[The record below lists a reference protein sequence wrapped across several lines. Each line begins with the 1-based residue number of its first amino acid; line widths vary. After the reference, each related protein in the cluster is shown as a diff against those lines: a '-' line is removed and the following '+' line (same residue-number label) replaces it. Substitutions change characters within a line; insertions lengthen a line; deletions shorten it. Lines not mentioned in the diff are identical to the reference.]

1 MLLVAI
7 LGIIWELLK
16 AIMNRNTLIL
26 FLLSFSI
33 LSCGLPHDVHA
44 QVKKS
49 TSGICHDSSSASY
62 NRTKSFESFSTIEA
76 CLESG
81 GRLPKSK
88 SSYQQA
94 EKEALR
100 EGRVFTSD
108 YDRADWPHWIDDDSD
123 CQNTRHEMLI
133 LTSNTPVEFKTDR
146 GCQVAV
152 GEWYDPYSGD
162 TFTDSTAL
170 DLDHIVP
177 LKFAHGH
184 AGDKWSRDKRQ
195 AFANDPQNLLLV
207 KASLNRQKGAKGLD
221 EWLPPNH
228 AYRCEYIERFM
239 GVIDK
244 YGLLLIPSEKRVI
257 NRMQKACMGN

>member
-1 MLLVAI
+1 MTV
-7 LGIIWELLK
+7 
-16 AIMNRNTLIL
+16 RNLIL
-26 FLLSFSI
+26 IFLLSIFAFSCSTPSDANY
-33 LSCGLPHDVHA
+33 L
-44 QVKKS
+44 VKKS
-49 TSGICHDSSSASY
+49 RSGICHDSSSAY
-62 NRTKSFESFSTIEA
+62 FDQTKSFEAFQSIET
-76 CLESG
+76 CLNSG
-81 GRLPKSK
+81 GRLPKA
-88 SSYQQA
+88 SSAYQQA
-94 EKEALR
+94 EKEALN
-100 EGRVFTSD
+100 EGRIFTGE

-133 LTSNTPVEFKTDR
+133 SASSIPVEFKTDR

-162 TFTDSTAL
+162 TFTDSTTL

-184 AGDKWSRDKRQ
+184 GGDKWSRDKRQ

-228 AYRCEYIERFM
+228 AYRCKYIAKFM
-239 GVIDK
+239 EIVDK
-244 YGLLLIPSEKRVI
+244 YALQLIPSEKRVI
-257 NRMQKACMGN
+257 SKMRSACNMK

>member
-1 MLLVAI
+1 
-7 LGIIWELLK
+7 
-16 AIMNRNTLIL
+16 MNRNTPILIL
-26 FLLSFSI
+26 LSLFIFACTFPS
-33 LSCGLPHDVHA
+33 DANA

-49 TSGICHDSSSASY
+49 NSGICHDTSSASY
-62 NRTKSFESFSTIEA
+62 SRTKNFEAFSTIED

-81 GRLPKSK
+81 GRLPKAK
-88 SSYQQA
+88 SAYQQA
-94 EKEALR
+94 EKEALN
-100 EGRVFTSD
+100 EGRAFTSE

-133 LTSNTPVEFKTDR
+133 SASNIPVEFKTNK

-162 TFTDSTAL
+162 IFTDSSAL

-184 AGDKWSRDKRQ
+184 GGDIWPRDKRQ
-195 AFANDPQNLLLV
+195 AFANDSENLLLV

-239 GVIDK
+239 DVIDK

-257 NRMQKACMGN
+257 NRMRKACTGN

>member
-1 MLLVAI
+1 
-7 LGIIWELLK
+7 
-16 AIMNRNTLIL
+16 MNRNTPTLIL
-26 FLLSFSI
+26 LSLFIFACAFPS
-33 LSCGLPHDVHA
+33 GA
-44 QVKKS
+44 NTQVKKS
-49 TSGICHDSSSASY
+49 NSGICHDTSSASY
-62 NRTKSFESFSTIEA
+62 NRTKNFEAFSTIEA

-81 GRLPKSK
+81 GRLPKGK
-88 SSYQQA
+88 SAYQQA
-94 EKEALR
+94 EKEALN
-100 EGRVFTSD
+100 EGRAFTSD

-133 LTSNTPVEFKTDR
+133 STSNIPVMFKTDR

-162 TFTDSTAL
+162 VFSDSGAL

-184 AGDKWSRDKRQ
+184 GGDKWPRDKRQ
-195 AFANDPQNLLLV
+195 AFANDSENLLLV

-239 GVIDK
+239 DVIDK

-257 NRMQKACMGN
+257 NRMQKACTGN

>member
-1 MLLVAI
+1 
-7 LGIIWELLK
+7 
-16 AIMNRNTLIL
+16 MNRNTPILIL
-26 FLLSFSI
+26 LSLFI
-33 LSCGLPHDVHA
+33 LACTFPSDANA

-49 TSGICHDSSSASY
+49 NSGICHDTSSASY
-62 NRTKSFESFSTIEA
+62 NRTKNFEAFSTIEA

-81 GRLPKSK
+81 GRLPKGK
-88 SSYQQA
+88 SVYQQA
-94 EKEALR
+94 EKEALN
-100 EGRVFTSD
+100 EGRAFTSD

-133 LTSNTPVEFKTDR
+133 STSNIPVVFKTDR

-162 TFTDSTAL
+162 VFTDSAEL

-184 AGDKWSRDKRQ
+184 GGDKWPRDKRQ
-195 AFANDPQNLLLV
+195 AFANDSENLLLV

-221 EWLPPNH
+221 EWLPPNQ
-228 AYRCEYIERFM
+228 AYRCQYIEKFM
-239 GVIDK
+239 SVIDT
-244 YGLLLIPSEKRVI
+244 YGLQLIPSEKRVI
-257 NRMQKACMGN
+257 NRMRKACTGN

>member
-1 MLLVAI
+1 
-7 LGIIWELLK
+7 
-16 AIMNRNTLIL
+16 MNRKTLIL

-33 LSCGLPHDVHA
+33 LSCGLPNDAHA

-49 TSGICHDSSSASY
+49 TSGICHDLSSVSY
-62 NRTKSFESFSTIEA
+62 NRTKNFEAFSTIET

-88 SSYQQA
+88 SAYQQA
-94 EKEALR
+94 EKEALS
-100 EGRVFTSD
+100 EGRVFTTD
-108 YDRADWPHWIDDDSD
+108 YERADWPHWIDDDSD

-133 LTSNTPVEFKTDR
+133 SASNIPVEFKTNK

-162 TFTDSTAL
+162 IFTDSSAL

-184 AGDKWSRDKRQ
+184 GGDIWPRDKRQ
-195 AFANDPQNLLLV
+195 AFANDSENLLLV

-239 GVIDK
+239 DVIDK

-257 NRMQKACMGN
+257 NRMQKACTGN

>member
-1 MLLVAI
+1 
-7 LGIIWELLK
+7 
-16 AIMNRNTLIL
+16 MNRNTLIL
-26 FLLSFSI
+26 FLLSFAI
-33 LSCGLPHDVHA
+33 LSCGLPNDVHA

-49 TSGICHDSSSASY
+49 KSGICHDSSSASY

-81 GRLPKSK
+81 GRLPKATSA
-88 SSYQQA
+88 YQQA
-94 EKEALR
+94 EKEAQR
-100 EGRVFTSD
+100 EGRSFTSD
-108 YDRADWPHWIDDDSD
+108 YDRADWPHWIEDDSD
-123 CQNTRHEMLI
+123 CQNTRHETLI
-133 LTSNTPVEFKTDR
+133 STSNIPVEFKTDK

-162 TFTDSTAL
+162 IFTDSTAL

-184 AGDKWSRDKRQ
+184 GGDKWSRDKRQ
-195 AFANDPQNLLLV
+195 TFANDSENLLLV

-239 GVIDK
+239 DVIEK
-244 YGLLLIPSEKRVI
+244 YGLLLIPNEKRVI
-257 NRMQKACMGN
+257 NRMQKACTGLAHEV

>member
-1 MLLVAI
+1 
-7 LGIIWELLK
+7 
-16 AIMNRNTLIL
+16 MNRNTLIL

-62 NRTKSFESFSTIEA
+62 IRTKSFESFSTIEA

-81 GRLPKSK
+81 GRLPKATSV
-88 SSYQQA
+88 YQQA
-94 EKEALR
+94 EKEAQR
-100 EGRVFTSD
+100 EGRAFTSD
-108 YDRADWPHWIDDDSD
+108 YDRAEWPHWIDDDSD
-123 CQNTRHEMLI
+123 CQNTRHETLI
-133 LTSNTPVEFKTDR
+133 STSNIPVEFKTDK

-162 TFTDSTAL
+162 IFTDSTAL

-184 AGDKWSRDKRQ
+184 GGDKWSRDKRKT
-195 AFANDPQNLLLV
+195 FANDSENLLLV

-239 GVIDK
+239 DVIEK
-244 YGLLLIPSEKRVI
+244 YGLLLIPNEKRVI
-257 NRMQKACMGN
+257 NRMLKACTGLAHEV

>member
-1 MLLVAI
+1 MIRNASILV
-7 LGIIWELLK
+7 
-16 AIMNRNTLIL
+16 
-26 FLLSFSI
+26 LLSFFI
-33 LSCGLPHDVHA
+33 FACTFPNDAYA

-49 TSGICHDSSSASY
+49 KSGICHDPSSASY
-62 NRTKSFESFSTIEA
+62 NRTKSFESFSTIKA

-81 GRLPKSK
+81 GRLPKATSA
-88 SSYQQA
+88 YQQA
-94 EKEALR
+94 EKEAQS
-100 EGRVFTSD
+100 EGRAFTSD

-133 LTSNTPVEFKTDR
+133 STSNLPVEFKTEE

-162 TFTDSTAL
+162 IFTDSTAL

-184 AGDKWSRDKRQ
+184 GGDKWSRDKRQ
-195 AFANDPQNLLLV
+195 TFANDFDNLLLV

-228 AYRCEYIERFM
+228 AYRCEYIEQFM
-239 GVIDK
+239 DVIEK
-244 YGLLLIPSEKRVI
+244 YGLLLISSEKRVI
-257 NRMQKACMGN
+257 NRMQKACTELARKT

>member
-1 MLLVAI
+1 
-7 LGIIWELLK
+7 
-16 AIMNRNTLIL
+16 MNRNTLIL

-81 GRLPKSK
+81 GRLPKATSV
-88 SSYQQA
+88 YQQA
-94 EKEALR
+94 EKEAQR
-100 EGRVFTSD
+100 EGRAFTSD
-108 YDRADWPHWIDDDSD
+108 YDRAEWPHWIDDDSD
-123 CQNTRHEMLI
+123 CQNTRHETLI
-133 LTSNTPVEFKTDR
+133 STSNIPVEFKTDK
-146 GCQVAV
+146 GCQVTV

-162 TFTDSTAL
+162 IFTDSTAL

-184 AGDKWSRDKRQ
+184 GGDKWSRDKRKT
-195 AFANDPQNLLLV
+195 FANDSENLLLV

-239 GVIDK
+239 DVIEK

-257 NRMQKACMGN
+257 NRMQIACTELARET

>member
-1 MLLVAI
+1 
-7 LGIIWELLK
+7 
-16 AIMNRNTLIL
+16 
-26 FLLSFSI
+26 
-33 LSCGLPHDVHA
+33 
-44 QVKKS
+44 
-49 TSGICHDSSSASY
+49 
-62 NRTKSFESFSTIEA
+62 
-76 CLESG
+76 
-81 GRLPKSK
+81 
-88 SSYQQA
+88 
-94 EKEALR
+94 
-100 EGRVFTSD
+100 
-108 YDRADWPHWIDDDSD
+108 
-123 CQNTRHEMLI
+123 MLI

-184 AGDKWSRDKRQ
+184 DSE
-195 AFANDPQNLLLV
+195 NLLLV

-239 GVIDK
+239 DVIEK
-244 YGLLLIPSEKRVI
+244 YGLLLIPNEKRVI
-257 NRMQKACMGN
+257 NRMQKACTGLAHEV

>member
-1 MLLVAI
+1 
-7 LGIIWELLK
+7 
-16 AIMNRNTLIL
+16 MNRNTLIL

-33 LSCGLPHDVHA
+33 LSCGLPNDAYA

-62 NRTKSFESFSTIEA
+62 NRTKNFEVFNTIEA

-170 DLDHIVP
+170 DLDT
-177 LKFAHGH
+177 LFR
-184 AGDKWSRDKRQ
+184 S
-195 AFANDPQNLLLV
+195 NLLTVMVAINGPKINGRRLQLTL
-207 KASLNRQKGAKGLD
+207 KTSYSLKLRLT
-221 EWLPPNH
+221 
-228 AYRCEYIERFM
+228 
-239 GVIDK
+239 DK
-244 YGLLLIPSEKRVI
+244 
-257 NRMQKACMGN
+257 